1 MQESEYREEEKM
13 EEKYTQFTPP
23 YPNKYEPDLEL
34 KAFPSFTDIEIKNPS
49 KSQLLIRAKEAR
61 RLNIIYDNNN
71 NFTEDKNIKEIL
83 SNEKK
88 NSNKY
93 NDVYNIDLPN
103 CFMRKPDKDIKQE
116 KIEERKKE
124 EIEDKKEENIN
135 MNITNN
141 ENNKKN
147 YDDDFDIEITDKE
160 LIDNKKDDNLYD
172 LIQTNNIRKDNIDN
186 DYDFKKNEQKNQD
199 DISEEIQNH
208 SRLLYFNENEI
219 KEEDFDNRKNV
230 FDENDENSIKNYN
243 DNISNVNNIDNY
255 DIEIKNENNEIL
267 DFIPEKKRHKKK
279 NKHKNQKLK
288 NDNLNDTPNSK
299 DIHDGMKSPNSYHM
313 TTLNINGVNSNEYYV
328 GEIIEKGPNYPST
341 LGIVKY
347 MNLELFS
354 ENYFGEKLQFEEI
367 SKKDDFIKIIKLVPV
382 GNKKYIFSKIDSP
395 KEDIIREENDLII
408 LHGKVGQETFYY
420 IMKLTQQ
427 TNGISEYDIYK
438 VKNIKKIIR
447 HFKDSIGLDSEER
460 REISADNDIITEG
473 ITYDIV
479 EDPNMEYII
488 MTGQQFLSKYRK
500 LIKKEKE
507 VEEKKK
513 LIMEKKNYNTNFENN
528 FSLIKDNY
536 ESIIMSKKKEIENKI
551 ASNKKLKDKI
561 EEWKQNEKDSNELIK
576 KSIDEKNKYRHKEE
590 QSKAEVNKSRKLLND
605 LLNRMKELE
614 QINIKKEKDYNDN
627 DLFNLEET
635 KFENEEYLNISMN
648 KLNEKKRELQKIED
662 KIFCIDCKEKVREA
676 IFAECS
682 HLLLCKDCLPKHYI
696 RGNKKKAQCPMCN
709 QVSKRIFDVK
719 YDNDD

>member
-1 MQESEYREEEKM
+1 
-13 EEKYTQFTPP
+13 
-23 YPNKYEPDLEL
+23 
-34 KAFPSFTDIEIKNPS
+34 
-49 KSQLLIRAKEAR
+49 
-61 RLNIIYDNNN
+61 
-71 NFTEDKNIKEIL
+71 
-83 SNEKK
+83 
-88 NSNKY
+88 
-93 NDVYNIDLPN
+93 
-103 CFMRKPDKDIKQE
+103 
-116 KIEERKKE
+116 
-124 EIEDKKEENIN
+124 
-135 MNITNN
+135 
-141 ENNKKN
+141 
-147 YDDDFDIEITDKE
+147 
-160 LIDNKKDDNLYD
+160 
-172 LIQTNNIRKDNIDN
+172 
-186 DYDFKKNEQKNQD
+186 
-199 DISEEIQNH
+199 
-208 SRLLYFNENEI
+208 
-219 KEEDFDNRKNV
+219 
-230 FDENDENSIKNYN
+230 
-243 DNISNVNNIDNY
+243 
-255 DIEIKNENNEIL
+255 
-267 DFIPEKKRHKKK
+267 
-279 NKHKNQKLK
+279 
-288 NDNLNDTPNSK
+288 
-299 DIHDGMKSPNSYHM
+299 
-313 TTLNINGVNSNEYYV
+313 
-328 GEIIEKGPNYPST
+328 
-341 LGIVKY
+341 

-395 KEDIIREENDLII
+395 KEDVIREENDLII

-479 EDPNMEYII
+479 EDPNTEYII

-627 DLFNLEET
+627 GLFNLEET

-662 KIFCIDCKEKVREA
+662 KIFCIDCKEKVR
-676 IFAECS
+676 
-682 HLLLCKDCLPKHYI
+682 
-696 RGNKKKAQCPMCN
+696 
-709 QVSKRIFDVK
+709 
-719 YDNDD
+719 